1 MEMLIV
7 FAILAILLAFTAPSL
22 LLLDSTAVNAS
33 GREVGDFL
41 NLCRS
46 EAISQRTAIR
56 LGIVVESTKTEE
68 NFRQY
73 AAWKWD
79 KNSRKFQQHSK
90 WHSLSDN
97 VFFSEK
103 LPLKAQGS
111 SYAQK
116 EPSSIRGD
124 YILANKAK
132 GFEHL
137 SPDSDGKKLLR
148 FLEFSPSGR
157 AQVPWGEERNLIVA
171 ISSGNFDTDKTN
183 NWVQFTVDTLTGR
196 TRVYRP

>member
-1 MEMLIV
+1 MLIV
-7 FAILAILLAFTAPSL
+7 FSIVGVLLAFTAPSL
-22 LLLDSTAVNAS
+22 LLIDSTGVNAS
-33 GREVGDFL
+33 GRELGDFL

-46 EAISQRTAIR
+46 EAISQRTVIR
-56 LGIVVESTKTEE
+56 LGVVVESTKTEE
-68 NFRQY
+68 KFRRY

-79 KNSRKFQQHSK
+79 KKSRKFQQYSE
-90 WHSLSDN
+90 WRSLSEN

-103 LPLKAQGS
+103 LPRKAWVS

-116 EPSSIRGD
+116 EPSAVRGD
-124 YILANKAK
+124 YILDANAK
-132 GFEHL
+132 GFEQL
-137 SPDSDGKKLLR
+137 SSESGEKRTLR

-157 AQVPWGEERNLIVA
+157 AQVMWGEERNLIVS
-171 ISSGNFDTDKTN
+171 ISSGNFDIDETL